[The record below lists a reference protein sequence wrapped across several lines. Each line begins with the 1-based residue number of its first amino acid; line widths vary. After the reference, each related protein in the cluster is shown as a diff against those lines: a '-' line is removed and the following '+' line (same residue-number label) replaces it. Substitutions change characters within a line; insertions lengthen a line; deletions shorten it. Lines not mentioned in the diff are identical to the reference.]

1 MMIDEKKLIEELYI
15 LRDVMDFEDGQGFQ
29 KGFVAGVDKAIE
41 TVVQADRIEN
51 DKLVEKSIPKSV
63 ELYQNETGTI
73 YNVKCPNCGEVLF
86 MLTDLDYEFGKED
99 SYCRHCG
106 QAIKKWREEND

>member
-1 MMIDEKKLIEELYI
+1 MIDENKLIGK
-15 LRDVMDFEDGQGFQ
+15 LRKLKENVYCTSVDSFATGYCI
-29 KGFVAGVDKAIE
+29 AIDKAIE
-41 TVVQADRIEN
+41 LAVQADKIEN

-63 ELYQNETGTI
+63 EVYQNEPRNI
-73 YNVKCPNCGEVLF
+73 YNVICPNCGGVLF

-106 QAIKKWREEND
+106 QAIKKWREENDR